1 MWGNKLK
8 TVIEKY
14 NERKK
19 KELIR
24 LIKEKRKSE
33 KRLEKEMKKRLN
45 IKYTTK
51 YLKENKKLLTQNAT
65 TIDKDEYEEIISH
78 IKNNWKTPTGCY

>member
-1 MWGNKLK
+1 MK

-14 NERKK
+14 NDRKK

-33 KRLEKEMKKRLN
+33 KRLKKEMRKRLN
-45 IKYTTK
+45 VKYTTK
-51 YLKENKKLLTQNAT
+51 YLKENKKLLMQNAK
-65 TIDKDEYEEIISH
+65 TIDKDEYEEIISN
-78 IKNNWKTPTGCY
+78 IKNSMNNQ

>member
-1 MWGNKLK
+1 MK
-8 TVIEKY
+8 TVIKKY
-14 NERKK
+14 NDRKR
-19 KELIR
+19 KELVR

-33 KRLEKEMKKRLN
+33 KRLEKEMRKRLN

-65 TIDKDEYEEIISH
+65 TIDKNEYEEIISH
-78 IKNNWKTPTGCY
+78 IKNN

>member
-24 LIKEKRKSE
+24 LIKEKRKFE
-33 KRLEKEMKKRLN
+33 KRLEKEMRKRLN

>member
-1 MWGNKLK
+1 MK

-33 KRLEKEMKKRLN
+33 KRLKKEMRKRLN
-45 IKYTTK
+45 VKYTTK
-51 YLKENKKLLTQNAT
+51 YLKENKKLLMQNAK
-65 TIDKDEYEEIISH
+65 TIDKDEYKEIISN
-78 IKNNWKTPTGCY
+78 IKNSMNNQ

>member
-1 MWGNKLK
+1 MWGDKLK
-8 TVIEKY
+8 TTIEKY
-14 NERKK
+14 NDRKR

-33 KRLEKEMKKRLN
+33 KNLKKEMRRRIN

-51 YLKENKKLLTQNAT
+51 YLKENKKLLMQNAT
-65 TIDKDEYEEIISH
+65 TIDRDEYKDIISN
-78 IKNNWKTPTGCY
+78 IKNN

>member
-1 MWGNKLK
+1 MK

-14 NERKK
+14 NDRKK

-33 KRLEKEMKKRLN
+33 KRLKKEMRKILKRKQK
-45 IKYTTK
+45 ITYAKR
-51 YLKENKKLLTQNAT
+51 
-65 TIDKDEYEEIISH
+65 
-78 IKNNWKTPTGCY
+78 

>member
-33 KRLEKEMKKRLN
+33 KRLKKEMRKRLN
-45 IKYTTK
+45 VKYTTK
-51 YLKENKKLLTQNAT
+51 YLKENKKLLMQNAK
-65 TIDKDEYEEIISH
+65 TIDKDEYKEIISN
-78 IKNNWKTPTGCY
+78 IKNSMNNQ